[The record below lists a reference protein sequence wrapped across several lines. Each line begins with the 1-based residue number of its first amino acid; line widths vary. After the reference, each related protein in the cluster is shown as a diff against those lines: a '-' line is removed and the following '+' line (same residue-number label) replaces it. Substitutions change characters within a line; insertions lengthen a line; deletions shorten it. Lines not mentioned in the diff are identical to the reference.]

1 MKNKKIMILYASI
14 GGGHY
19 KAADAIKNYINEHYP
34 NQKVEMI
41 DALKY
46 TNNNIADLKHNVYD
60 LGMAILKY
68 NYMDTMGDINN
79 TKFTTILE
87 QLNEFMANR
96 ENN

>member
-46 TNNNIADLKHNVYD
+46 TN
-60 LGMAILKY
+60 
-68 NYMDTMGDINN
+68 
-79 TKFTTILE
+79 
-87 QLNEFMANR
+87 
-96 ENN
+96 